1 MGEEHRPDRPAT
13 GPVGDRLDVLAS
25 YQGDRLEYKTAASR
39 CDISM
44 SFETFGPLATTPL

>member
-13 GPVGDRLDVLAS
+13 GPVGDRLDVPAS
-25 YQGDRLEYKTAASR
+25 YEGDRLEYKPAASR

-44 SFETFGPLATTPL
+44 SFETFCPLKATM